1 MDTTTQNSKLGLFVI
16 AGLSFIVL
24 MLYLIGS
31 SRNIFTSNFEI
42 SAAFNNVNGLMV
54 GNNVRLSGID
64 VGTVRRIEMENDTSV
79 RVVMIIEKRMRKFIR
94 KNSIASVGTDGL
106 MGNKLVNINF
116 VYGESRP
123 IQAGDILSSLKP
135 IESDEMLRTL
145 NTTNNNLARITN
157 DMRLI
162 TAKLNNSKSLWSIL
176 QDTVVA
182 ENLKSVI
189 SNTNRASGNVEKSA
203 QDLYV
208 LMHKTTQ
215 GKGFLGNLFA
225 DSSVSEKFLATI
237 SGIENTINHLEH
249 TSETIEQLTNQVNSS
264 TGALTLILRD
274 TIFRNDLRETMS
286 NARSASERLNEDAS
300 AIRENFLFRRYF
312 RKKQAK
318 RN

>member
-1 MDTTTQNSKLGLFVI
+1 M
-16 AGLSFIVL
+16 A
-24 MLYLIGS
+24 
-31 SRNIFTSNFEI
+31 
-42 SAAFNNVNGLMV
+42 

-116 VYGESRP
+116 VYGESKP